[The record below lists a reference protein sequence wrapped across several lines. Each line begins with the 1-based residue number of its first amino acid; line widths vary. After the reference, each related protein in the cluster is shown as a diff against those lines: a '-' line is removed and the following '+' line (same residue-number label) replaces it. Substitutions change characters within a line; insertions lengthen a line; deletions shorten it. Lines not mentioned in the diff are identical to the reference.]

1 MKQQSLKSVLYD
13 SIWYLLV
20 LLAVAITIV
29 PVIWVVVS
37 SFRPNAAIFAHT
49 VPVSLGTF
57 SPTPFTLEPYQEIFG
72 KGFGRALFN
81 TIFITACVVGGGI
94 VVNSMA
100 GLVYAKM
107 DFPFKPVLFLLTL
120 VTFMVPFRA
129 IALPLF
135 TIVRGLGWDNSY
147 QALIVPALSNG
158 VVILLF
164 RQFFMGIPDDFIYAA
179 KIDGGSWFTVYFR
192 LFLPMSVASM
202 IGGGMILFLDIWL
215 AFLWPLIINPAQQF
229 EVVQVSIA
237 RFATEHAL
245 IWNQQFAGTV
255 ITMLIPVFFLMILQR
270 YFISGVTGGGIKE

>member
-1 MKQQSLKSVLYD
+1 MKRSSINRVFYD
-13 SIWYLLV
+13 AIWYLLV
-20 LLAVAITIV
+20 LVAVAITIV
-29 PVIWVVVS
+29 PVIWVLVS
-37 SFRPNAAIFAHT
+37 SVRPNEAIFANT
-49 VPVSLGTF
+49 VPVSLETF
-57 SPTPFTLEPYQEIFG
+57 APTPFTLESYREIFG

-81 TIFITACVVGGGI
+81 TMLITACVVGGGI
-94 VVNSMA
+94 LVNSMA

-107 DFPFKPVLFLLTL
+107 DFPLKPVLFVLTL

-135 TIVRGLGWDNSY
+135 SIVRGLGWANSY
-147 QALIVPALSNG
+147 QALIIPALSNG

-202 IGGGMILFLDIWL
+202 IGGGLILFLDIWL
-215 AFLWPLIINPAQQF
+215 AFLWPLIINPSQQF

-245 IWNQQFAGTV
+245 LWNQQFAGTV
-255 ITMLIPVFFLMILQR
+255 ITMLIPVGFLMLLQR